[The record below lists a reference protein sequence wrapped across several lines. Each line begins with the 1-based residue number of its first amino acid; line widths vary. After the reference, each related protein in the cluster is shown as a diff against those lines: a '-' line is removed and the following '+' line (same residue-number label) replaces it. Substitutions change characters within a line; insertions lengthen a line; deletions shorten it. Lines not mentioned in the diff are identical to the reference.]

1 MLPRRSFIA
10 ASAAEPMKQTP
21 TCQLYA
27 RIAPQP
33 ADWPVL
39 LTRAGK
45 LLRKDYD
52 WSKDVGGRSRC
63 PDALQH
69 FLVAGAGVNRHTL
82 LKHSQVKQSK
92 NTKMEKSS

>member
-39 LTRAGK
+39 LTRPVSCCGRTTTG
-45 LLRKDYD
+45 RKM
-52 WSKDVGGRSRC
+52 SGAAQ
-63 PDALQH
+63 DALMH
-69 FLVAGAGVNRHTL
+69 YNIFSSPALASTVTPFLSTA
-82 LKHSQVKQSK
+82 K
-92 NTKMEKSS
+92 